1 MIMSRAKQRNKPQA
15 QAQTNAPKLP
25 QLEEYIQKRDYTG
38 ALTLLEFN
46 KRSDEIDETSK
57 QQTLMWIGYCAFHMG
72 DFQKSLAAYTE
83 VWDGTDPPK
92 ETHLYIAC
100 CQYHLQMYKEAEEE
114 AAEGPNCPLK
124 TRVLFHVAHKMN
136 DEQKLME
143 YHQQLSDTKEDQ
155 LCLAAIHYLRNHY
168 QEATDIYKRMLLE
181 NRDDLALNVYVAMC
195 YYKLDYYDVSLEILA
210 IYLQSFPDS
219 AVAINLKACNH
230 FRLYNGK
237 AAESELKILSD
248 QGVNLNDNDLVK
260 HNLVVFLKGEH
271 ALKVLPGLVDF
282 VPEAKLNL
290 VIYYLRMDQITE
302 AYDLIKD
309 MEPATPPEYILK
321 GIVNSCVGQNT
332 GSREH
337 LKMAQQLFQ
346 LVGASASESDT
357 IPGRQCMAS
366 CFFLLKQFEDVNI
379 YLNSIKAYL
388 YNDDNFNWN
397 FGISSAA
404 VGNYKVGEE
413 TLLLV
418 QDEKY
423 REDYTYISW
432 LARCYVHNNNARAA
446 WDLYLKMEST
456 NNANLLNLI
465 QLLANDC
472 YKTGAFYYAAKAF
485 DLLERHD
492 PDPEYWE
499 GKRGACVGVFQMVV
513 AGKDRKE
520 NLVEV
525 LNMLRATS
533 NPQVEYIMRTITK
546 WCQANGVKTE

>member
-1 MIMSRAKQRNKPQA
+1 MIMTRNKKA
-15 QAQTNAPKLP
+15 AAKSAGVTNAPKLP
-25 QLEEYIQKRDYTG
+25 QLQEFIQKRDYTG

-46 KRSDEIDETSK
+46 IRSDEMEDSAK

-72 DFQKSLAAYTE
+72 DFNKSLAAYTD
-83 VWDGTDPPK
+83 VWDGQDPPQ

-100 CQYHLQMYKEAEEE
+100 CQYYLQMYSEAEEE
-114 AAEGPNCPLK
+114 ASQGPNCPLR
-124 TRVLFHVAHKMN
+124 TRILFHVAHKTN
-136 DEQKLME
+136 NEQKLME

-155 LCLAAIHYLRNHY
+155 LCLAAIHYVRNHY

-230 FRLYNGK
+230 FRLYNGT
-237 AAESELKILSD
+237 AAESELKVLSD

-260 HNLVVFLKGEH
+260 HNLVVFLKGER
-271 ALKVLPGLVDF
+271 ALQVLPGMVDF

-290 VIYYLRMDQITE
+290 VIYHLRQDQITE

-309 MEPATPPEYILK
+309 LEPSTPPEYILK
-321 GIVNSCVGQNT
+321 GIVNACVGQRNS
-332 GSREH
+332 SREH
-337 LKMAQQLFQ
+337 LKTAQQLFQ

-388 YNDDNFNWN
+388 YNDDHFNWN
-397 FGISSAA
+397 FGISSAS
-404 VGNYKVGEE
+404 VGNFKVGEE

-418 QDEKY
+418 QDENYKK
-423 REDYTYISW
+423 DYTYISW
-432 LARCYVHNNNARAA
+432 LARCYINNGNARAA
-446 WDLYLKMEST
+446 WDLYLKMETVNDS
-456 NNANLLNLI
+456 NAVNLI
-465 QLLANDC
+465 QLIANDC
-472 YKTGAFYYAAKAF
+472 YKTGAFYYAAKGF
-485 DLLERHD
+485 DILERHD
-492 PDPEYWE
+492 PDPEFWE

-513 AGKDRKE
+513 AGKERAE

-525 LNMLRATS
+525 VNMLRATT
-533 NPQVEYIMRTITK
+533 NPQVEYIIRTITT
-546 WCQANGVKTE
+546 WCSSNGIGIE

>member
-1 MIMSRAKQRNKPQA
+1 MLMSRAKKA
-15 QAQTNAPKLP
+15 KGKSAAATNAPKLP
-25 QLEEYIQKRDYTG
+25 QLEEYINKRDYTG

-46 KRSDEIDETSK
+46 KRSDDSDANAL
-57 QQTLMWIGYCAFHMG
+57 QQTLMWIGYCAFHIG
-72 DFQKSLAAYTE
+72 DFQRALAAYTE
-83 VWDGTDPPK
+83 VWDGVDPPQ

-100 CQYHLQMYKEAEEE
+100 CQYYLQMYAEAEEE
-114 AAEGPNCPLK
+114 ATEGPNCPLK
-124 TRVLFHVAHKMN
+124 MRVLFHVAHKMN
-136 DEQKLME
+136 NEQKLME
-143 YHQQLSDTKEDQ
+143 YHQQLTDTKEDQ

-168 QEATDIYKRMLLE
+168 QEATDIYKRLLLE

-219 AVAINLKACNH
+219 SVAINLKACNH

-237 AAESELKILSD
+237 AAESELKVLVD

-260 HNLVVFLKGEH
+260 HNLVVFLKGEK
-271 ALKVLPGLVDF
+271 ALSVLPGLLDF

-290 VIYYLRMDQITE
+290 VIFYLRQNQITE

-309 MEPATPPEYILK
+309 MEPSTPPEYILK
-321 GIVNSCVGQNT
+321 GIVNACVGQAT

-337 LKMAQQLFQ
+337 LKISQQLFQ

-404 VGNYKVGEE
+404 VGNYKVAEE

-418 QDEKY
+418 QDETY
-423 REDYTYISW
+423 RQDYTYISW
-432 LARCYVHNNNARAA
+432 LARCYIHNNNGRAA
-446 WDLYLKMEST
+446 WDLYLKLET
-456 NNANLLNLI
+456 KNDANVLNLI
-465 QLLANDC
+465 QLIANDC
-472 YKTGAFYYAAKAF
+472 YQTGQFYFAAKAF

-499 GKRGACVGVFQMVV
+499 GKRGAIVGVFQQVV
-513 AGKDRKE
+513 AGKERED
-520 NLVEV
+520 NLVEMMK
-525 LNMLRATS
+525 MLRETS

-546 WCQANGVKTE
+546 WCSDNGVKTD

>member
-1 MIMSRAKQRNKPQA
+1 MIMSRAKTKKKAVSSQN
-15 QAQTNAPKLP
+15 NAPKLP
-25 QLEEYIQKRDYTG
+25 QLEEYIKNRDYTG

-46 KRSDEIDETSK
+46 KRSDEIEEDKK
-57 QQTLMWIGYCAFHMG
+57 QQTLMWIGYCAFHIG
-72 DFQKSLAAYTE
+72 DYPKSLTAYQE
-83 VWDGTDPPK
+83 VLEGRDPPA

-100 CQYHLQMYKEAEEE
+100 CHYYMQSFKEAEQE
-114 AAEGPNCPLK
+114 AVKGPNCPLK
-124 TRVLFHVAHKMN
+124 NRILFHVAHRMN
-136 DEQKLME
+136 DEKKLME
-143 YHQQLSDTKEDQ
+143 FHQQLSDTKEDQ

-168 QEATDIYKRMLLE
+168 QEATDIYKRLLLE

-210 IYLQSFPDS
+210 VYLQSFPDS

-237 AAESELKILSD
+237 AAESELKVLAD

-260 HNLVVFLKGEH
+260 HNLVVFLNGEK
-271 ALKVLPGLVDF
+271 ALKVLPQMIDF
-282 VPEAKLNL
+282 IPEAKLNL
-290 VIYYLRMDQITE
+290 VIYYLRNDEIQE
-302 AYDLIKD
+302 AFDLIKD
-309 MEPATPPEYILK
+309 MEPSTPPEYILK
-321 GIVNSCVGQNT
+321 GVVNSCVGQAT

-337 LKMAQQLFQ
+337 LKMAQQFFQ
-346 LVGASASESDT
+346 LVGASASECDT

-404 VGNYKVGEE
+404 VANYKVGEE

-418 QDEKY
+418 QNEKY
-423 REDYTYISW
+423 RQDYTYISW
-432 LARCYVHNNNARAA
+432 LARCYINNNNARAA
-446 WDLYLKMEST
+446 WDLYLKMES
-456 NNANLLNLI
+456 ANDSNVLNLI
-465 QLLANDC
+465 QLIANDC
-472 YKTGAFYYAAKAF
+472 YKMGAFYYAAKAF

-513 AGKDRKE
+513 AGKERKD

-525 LNMLRATS
+525 LNMLRTTS

-546 WCQANGVKTE
+546 WCSDNGVKTD

>member
-1 MIMSRAKQRNKPQA
+1 MSRAKTKKKQNA
-15 QAQTNAPKLP
+15 QKQNGPKLP
-25 QLEEYIQKRDYTG
+25 ALEEYISKRDYTG

-46 KRSDEIDETSK
+46 KRSGDLDVLVN
-57 QQTLMWIGYCAFHMG
+57 QQTLMWIAYCAFHIN
-72 DFQKSLAAYTE
+72 DFEKALAAYVE
-83 VWDGTDPPK
+83 VWDGPDPPL

-100 CQYHLQMYKEAEEE
+100 CQYHLQMYKEAEAE
-114 AAEGPNCPLK
+114 AEQGPNCPLK
-124 TRVLFHVAHKMN
+124 TRVLFQVAHKMN
-136 DEQKLME
+136 NEQKLME
-143 YHQQLSDTKEDQ
+143 HHQQLSDTKEDQ
-155 LCLAAIHYLRNHY
+155 LCLAAVHYLRNHY

-181 NRDDLALNVYVAMC
+181 SRDDLALNVYVAMC
-195 YYKLDYYDVSLEILA
+195 YYKLDYYDVSLEILS

-219 AVAINLKACNH
+219 PVAINLKACNH

-237 AAESELKILSD
+237 AAESELKVLAD
-248 QGVNLNDNDLVK
+248 QGINLNDNDLVK
-260 HNLVVFLKGEH
+260 HNLVVFLKGES
-271 ALKVLPGLVDF
+271 ALQVLPSMMDF

-290 VIYYLRMDQITE
+290 VIYYLNNDQIQE

-309 MEPATPPEYILK
+309 LEPSTPPEYILK
-321 GIVNSCVGQNT
+321 GIVNSCIGQKT

-418 QDEKY
+418 QDEAF
-423 REDYTYISW
+423 REDYTYTSW
-432 LARCYVHNNNARAA
+432 LARCYVHNGNARAA
-446 WDLYLKMEST
+446 WDLYLKMEAS
-456 NNANLLNLI
+456 NNANVLNLI

-472 YKTGAFYYAAKAF
+472 YQTGAFYYAAKAF

-513 AGKDRKE
+513 AGKEKKE
-520 NLVEV
+520 HLVEV

-533 NPQVEYIMRTITK
+533 NPQVEYIMRTITN
-546 WCQANGVKTE
+546 WCADNGILTD